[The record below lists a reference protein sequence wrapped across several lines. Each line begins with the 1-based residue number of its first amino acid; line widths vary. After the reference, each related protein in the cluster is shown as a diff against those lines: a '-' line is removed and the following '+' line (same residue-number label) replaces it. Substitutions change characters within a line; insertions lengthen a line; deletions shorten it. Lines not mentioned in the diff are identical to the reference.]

1 MTINDFTYI
10 NNDLILIDRKEEKQY
25 PIYDHK
31 GVLYIYEYHKS
42 PKSRLNSYCI
52 NHSKNYDE
60 DLYIKIDNMINYDLL
75 HSRVNIQK
83 TEEILKLL
91 QRFAIF
97 LTEKSF
103 KDRKIKRELKK
114 LYKENKIQE
123 I

>member
-42 PKSRLNSYCI
+42 HKSRLNSYCI
-52 NHSKNYDE
+52 HHSNFYDE

-114 LYKENKIQE
+114 LYKENKIQ
-123 I
+123 

>member
-42 PKSRLNSYCI
+42 HKSRLNSYCI
-52 NHSKNYDE
+52 HHSKNYDE
-60 DLYIKIDNMINYDLL
+60 DLYIKIDNMVNYDLL

-97 LTEKSF
+97 LSEKSF
-103 KDRKIKRELKK
+103 RNRKIKRELKK